1 MARRLGTPFLRL
13 VAGLSD
19 TIGSSGGLRIFRVT
33 CHVEDHVI
41 FGQSKQG
48 EPMASPR
55 RFPPPW
61 SYVSRLLENAAAQK
75 RALLDCFSVM
85 LVKWWRGTEE
95 RFGAFF
101 AAAQLSANPPRWFA
115 ESDEPSTR

>member
-85 LVKWWRGTEE
+85 LVKLVAGYRRKIWRIFCG
-95 RFGAFF
+95 RAVI
-101 AAAQLSANPPRWFA
+101 R
-115 ESDEPSTR
+115 EPSKVVR